1 MPPSPLILDQSMRGL
16 SIPQQFFAFAN
27 AYRNSAEA
35 LCERMINNES
45 EGTWPNAAVVLMT
58 AAHATELFLKGL
70 ILAKTPDAD
79 IQSHNINLLAR
90 DFRKLYPDHEATWN
104 IPFKTEFLEMNDQ
117 EIETLIRRNVPP
129 SIRYRYPVAKDGN
142 EWNGVSALRAATF
155 KPVLQELQ
163 ITFQQLEK
171 NVAYFLQP

>member
-1 MPPSPLILDQSMRGL
+1 MPPSPLILDQSMRNL

-35 LCERMINNES
+35 LCERMINNDS
-45 EGTWPNAAVVLMT
+45 EGTWPSAAVVLMT

-79 IQSHNINLLAR
+79 IQSHNIDLLAR
-90 DFRKLYPDHEATWN
+90 DFRNLYPEHETNWN
-104 IPFKTEFLEMNDQ
+104 IPFKTEFPGIDDQ
-117 EIETLIRRNVPP
+117 EVENLIRKQVPP
-129 SIRYRYPVAKDGN
+129 SIRYRYPVTKDGT

-163 ITFQQLEK
+163 NTFQRLAQ
-171 NVAYFLQP
+171 NVD

>member
-1 MPPSPLILDQSMRGL
+1 MEASPLILDQSMRSL
-16 SIPQQFFAFAN
+16 SIPHQFFAFAN

-35 LCERMINNES
+35 LCERMIENES
-45 EGTWPNAAVVLMT
+45 DATWPNAAVVLMT

-90 DFRKLYPDHEATWN
+90 TFRNLYPEEERYWD
-104 IPFKTEFLEMNDQ
+104 IPFEAEFLGMDHQ
-117 EIETLIRRNVPP
+117 EAEILLQKQVPP

-155 KPVLQELQ
+155 KPVLLELRN
-163 ITFQQLEK
+163 TFYRLAK
-171 NVAYFLQP
+171 NVA